1 MRRFQAKEY
10 AERVA
15 RAEAEARE
23 RQERERREKAERDA
37 REKERVMQ
45 AHKMAKEEHHKR
57 VAEELASAGQ
67 KGKEKAAL
75 AEQRRLQAKREAEL
89 AAAAAGP
96 ALNEDVERRRA
107 EQQAQL
113 HRQKFLEMQA
123 IARHKADERCVVAPS
138 DASPYKG
145 VPPDGGVR
153 LSRQASA
160 DARAQELNEYQRRQY
175 AAQIAEGQQNK
186 QRHLLMEQQAN
197 HSPPQPPNEQ
207 HQHPV
212 APVARA
218 GGGAVPIS
226 RKSTLEEQRHLEQLA
241 IARQQVRT
249 VPNCRG

>member
-1 MRRFQAKEY
+1 MPQAKEH

-23 RQERERREKAERDA
+23 RQERERREKAERDT
-37 REKERVMQ
+37 RERDRVMQ
-45 AHKMAKEEHHKR
+45 AHKLAKEEHQKR
-57 VAEELASAGQ
+57 VAEELALAGQ

-75 AEQRRLQAKREAEL
+75 AEQRRLQAKREAES

-96 ALNEDVERRRA
+96 AVNEDVERRRA

-123 IARHKADERCVVAPS
+123 MARQKADERVLVAPV
-138 DASPYKG
+138 DASPHKG
-145 VPPDGGVR
+145 MQPDGGVR
-153 LSRQASA
+153 MSRQANA

-197 HSPPQPPNEQ
+197 QLPSQPPNEQ
-207 HQHPV
+207 IQHSV

-218 GGGAVPIS
+218 GGAAPMS
-226 RKSTLEEQRHLEQLA
+226 RKSSVEEQRHLEQLA

-249 VPNCRG
+249 VPTGKG